1 MAPFFLS
8 NDLCFA
14 VTISFQL
21 FWSPRHMIVLIVVF
35 FLPSPFYLK
44 YAFYK
49 QVAIIEFITLAIFN
63 GVYVP

>member
-1 MAPFFLS
+1 
-8 NDLCFA
+8 
-14 VTISFQL
+14 
-21 FWSPRHMIVLIVVF
+21 MIVLIVVF